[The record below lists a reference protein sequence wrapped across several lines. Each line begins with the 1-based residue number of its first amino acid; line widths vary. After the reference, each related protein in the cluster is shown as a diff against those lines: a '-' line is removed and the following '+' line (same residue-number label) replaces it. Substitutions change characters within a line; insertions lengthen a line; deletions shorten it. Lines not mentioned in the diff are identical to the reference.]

1 MIRHILSAGASV
13 LALTLTVP
21 AAAQDAHEMEGVHE
35 AFHVEDGEASS
46 AAVATP
52 TMSFGTWG
60 FDPETLSPSIDPGDD
75 FFAYANQKWLDAN
88 PLPPEYSRF
97 GAFNLL
103 REKSTSDVKTLVDG
117 LVSRDA
123 ASLSAD
129 ERRIVAAYNAYNDN
143 AAIDAAG
150 LAPAQ
155 PYLDAIRGTDDLA
168 ELVTL
173 WSKPGYSS
181 PLGGYVSVDAKEPTR
196 YSVYLGS
203 GGLGLP
209 DRDYYLDTSE
219 KGQDIQ
225 AKYRDYLTFLYEQA
239 GYQNAAAMAQQVYDF
254 EDQIDRRRHAR
265 DDGARPGDS
274 AGRVAGLD
282 GKGLPQFERGG
293 AAERAR

>member
-103 REKSTSDVKTLVDG
+103 REKSTSDVKTLVDE
-117 LVSRDA
+117 LVARDA
-123 ASLSAD
+123 ASLSA
-129 ERRIVAAYNAYNDN
+129 ELWPPITPITTMLRSMPPALPRR
-143 AAIDAAG
+143 
-150 LAPAQ
+150 
-155 PYLDAIRGTDDLA
+155 
-168 ELVTL
+168 
-173 WSKPGYSS
+173 S
-181 PLGGYVSVDAKEPTR
+181 PISTR
-196 YSVYLGS
+196 
-203 GGLGLP
+203 
-209 DRDYYLDTSE
+209 
-219 KGQDIQ
+219 
-225 AKYRDYLTFLYEQA
+225 
-239 GYQNAAAMAQQVYDF
+239 
-254 EDQIDRRRHAR
+254 
-265 DDGARPGDS
+265 S
-274 AGRVAGLD
+274 AGRTIWLNW
-282 GKGLPQFERGG
+282 
-293 AAERAR
+293 